1 MVPRVLREEYAGI
14 FILVDVRVGKPGFMT
29 GGARRKT
36 GWKQSIVFFIVK
48 RCFMRCK
55 VTLSLLQTDVA
66 RTIALS

>member
-14 FILVDVRVGKPGFMT
+14 FILVDVRVGKFGFMT

-48 RCFMRCK
+48 
-55 VTLSLLQTDVA
+55 
-66 RTIALS
+66 